1 MKNRDFLRRFSIG
14 CLTAL
19 TTVVTLTNPVHA
31 LTFEEKM
38 EMQIEQWD
46 KIKVV
51 EEELD
56 DARWEYECRRNDFK
70 NCTDAFNDGCK
81 EYNEE
86 IAAYNEEKAAY
97 EEDLTSRQDAFD
109 RIGCTLEEAEEE
121 YNNYSYESDVKGKI
135 NVYVDKTE
143 LNLATEE
150 YNELTNNEDASAED
164 IAKAKER
171 LDKAQNEYDYNAK
184 CIADVVIDRTP
195 ELLKQLEEA
204 RKAFEERGDRPVNE
218 WNKEA
223 PENPYYKLEE
233 NMNIAL
239 TLMIE
244 SSDKLD
250 VARAACKEQYDIL
263 DYLASLPIDV
273 AKKYVEE
280 HAEYFAP
287 LYESLNNNNTTEV
300 VNNIN
305 NTTIATPLV
314 ITNNDKQTVV
324 AYNNNINIGLY
335 QRDAGFKADVDRFVN
350 SFYNKLK
357 IVGTDANT
365 LNEFIKLCNAIGRYD
380 IVVDLTRVR

>member
-1 MKNRDFLRRFSIG
+1 MKNKIILTFLAA
-14 CLTAL
+14 TVVL
-19 TTVVTLTNPVHA
+19 TTVVTPVSA

-38 EMQIEQWD
+38 EMQIDQWD
-46 KIKVV
+46 KIKEA

-70 NCTDAFNDGCK
+70 NCTDAFKDGCK

-171 LDKAQNEYDYNAK
+171 LDKAQEEYNYNAK

-204 RKAFEERGDRPVNE
+204 RKAFDERGERPVNE

-239 TLMIE
+239 RLMVE

-250 VARAACKEQYDIL
+250 VARAACKEQYDVL

-287 LYESLNNNNTTEV
+287 LYESLNSDNNTIEV
-300 VNNIN
+300 VNYTN

-365 LNEFIKLCNAIGRYD
+365 LNEFIKLCNSIGRYD
-380 IVVDLTRVR
+380 IVVDLTKAR